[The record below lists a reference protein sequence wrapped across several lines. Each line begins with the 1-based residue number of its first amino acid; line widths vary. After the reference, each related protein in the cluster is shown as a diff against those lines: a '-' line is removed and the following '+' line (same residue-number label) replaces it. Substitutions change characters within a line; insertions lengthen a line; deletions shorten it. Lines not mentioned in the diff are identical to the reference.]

1 MQVIQALK
9 YIHSRDVIHRDI
21 KPENLLN
28 CLGTIK
34 LADFGW
40 SVHAPSNRRQTMC
53 GTLDYLPPEM
63 LARGGDSR
71 SPNNRNKNMNTVT
84 YDNKIDI
91 WSVGILAYEF
101 VVGKPPFE
109 TGSHRQTHDKIRQ
122 LDYKFP
128 SLKAKKGQDED
139 GSNDD

>member
-1 MQVIQALK
+1 M
-9 YIHSRDVIHRDI
+9 IHRDI

-28 CLGTIK
+28 CLGTLK

-63 LARGGDSR
+63 LVRGKTA
-71 SPNNRNKNMNTVT
+71 NT
-84 YDNKIDI
+84 YDNKVDI

-109 TGSHRQTHDKIRQ
+109 TGSHR
-122 LDYKFP
+122 
-128 SLKAKKGQDED
+128 
-139 GSNDD
+139 